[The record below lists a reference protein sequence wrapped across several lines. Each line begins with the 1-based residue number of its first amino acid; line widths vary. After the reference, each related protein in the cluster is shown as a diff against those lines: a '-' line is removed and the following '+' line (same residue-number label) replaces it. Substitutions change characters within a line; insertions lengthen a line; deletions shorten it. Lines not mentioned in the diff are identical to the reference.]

1 MNEKIENLLNI
12 SLNVSE
18 AEREKSP
25 SLSTGYNDVLK
36 IWEIIVRYTGD
47 IENILTK
54 YTIQDNNITVKK
66 LINNYAIIHTP
77 QQYVELIAS
86 EPDIEFVEKPK
97 QMYFQ
102 LAYSKSQSCINTVT
116 NVNSLYG
123 LMG

>member
-36 IWEIIVRYTGD
+36 IWEIIVRYTGNID
-47 IENILTK
+47 NILTK

-102 LAYSKSQSCINTVT
+102 LAYSKSQS
-116 NVNSLYG
+116 
-123 LMG
+123 